1 MRKKHWSIL
10 GLALGVLVLGVL
22 VGLMTVNTVAADP
35 TPGIKI
41 QIPRIDVGDVFGTG
55 DWETWIQVQNVGA
68 VDTGAIF
75 LGWGDYSGMCPTN
88 DPGVIAH
95 YCQLIRENA
104 LWTLKGQIDE
114 SVKSGIIYT
123 VRADLYT
130 AACSAAEETEHDTDA
145 WRCWK
150 EEWEYGTCEGKG
162 GGWADPPGGQGEEVA
177 VTVTRYGPN
186 DYGTFVSSTYTGIS
200 EEMEGED
207 PPYNY
212 YAPYIMKT
220 YLNQLDTEM
229 TIQNSGQDCTSVW
242 IDYMEQGSCYTV
254 YKEHIV
260 QLAPG
265 EAVRVKVPTVPP
277 DLVCDWPGWL
287 GSAHISAEQP
297 LGIIVDQT
305 SFEDTCVSQ
314 DRGTLL
320 TYRARPKVEVRDS
333 QVITDTFVYADLIF
347 REWSGWESSIQVQNL
362 SVTSQR
368 TWVTV
373 DFMDNSGD
381 EILFLGDWVCPTGST
396 TFFLPAIQDLGFK
409 FPFGYVGAAEIES
422 HDQVAFPGGKTPAQP
437 IFAVVDL
444 KRADD
449 PDTPW
454 LDAQGGSYN
463 AHPYSQKKW
472 VSEIALPFMAKDT
485 YDLGTSWT
493 SMIAIRNNS
502 NCNKIKPKIWFKDET
517 GDLLCELQI
526 PWLHPKH
533 VKLID
538 LDDIGCLYP
547 GYVGAAKVI
556 IDPEEVEQLCDVDNN
571 GHVDNEPIMPSVIV
585 VEKNVFSGAHGDITN
600 IYEGIPYAYK
610 EKVCYGDIMGKVHSI
625 DPCEDPGFDAAEPI
639 WLPGQDPQGVTVS
652 RVVLEEAPFSV
663 FGYAYVGEDC
673 GLLTLERLAG
683 AYVELQVKYFDDPN
697 KDGIGVW
704 RWKVKQDTITNGDG
718 YFEFEDTL
726 ELEDGED
733 PAVWEDGD
741 EMAYRLTLS
750 LQTNGTVS
758 YTSGEF
764 DDAGNWAVNFR
775 IETVNGGL
783 DITTGT
789 WCDPLYVAPAVVER
803 TWVAETNSTGDYEAE
818 HVVAGKDLP
827 VEFSM
832 TDFLTY
838 ITSVDLDCGED
849 KVLDA
854 ELLCLGEVGIKVV
867 TSIATDTNA
876 SIIAGAA
883 VEYSKPYGD
892 KAAHY
897 GDYYRT
903 SGTTDNTGVLT
914 LTVPILNAT
923 GTFTV
928 SAPGIAETGVFTWTQ
943 MVNTPT
949 DRTTCANCG
958 DSIFG
963 GDSDVHNS
971 RVLTPTG
978 NMPDDLVNA
987 YMWYGFEDGSCANV
1001 GSASRVLNNQD
1012 VELVLCGFGTVPGR
1026 VTVGGNPAA
1035 GRLVEVIMNGVV
1047 VGTDTTDASGNYI
1060 VEDIPTGCFSTDCTA
1075 VPNPFSVRVMG
1086 STKNGDWEGCGDVE
1100 RVDFPF

>member
-22 VGLMTVNTVAADP
+22 VGLITVNTVSADP

-41 QIPRIDVGDVFGTG
+41 QIPRIDVGDVLGTG
-55 DWETWIQVQNVGA
+55 DWETWIQVQNVGT

-75 LGWGDYSGMCPTN
+75 LGWGEYSGVCPTN

-130 AACSAAEETEHDTDA
+130 AACSAAEKTERDTDA

-150 EEWEYGTCEGKG
+150 EEWEYGTCESKG

-200 EEMEGED
+200 REMEGKD

-212 YAPYIMKT
+212 YAPYIMKS

-277 DLVCDWPGWL
+277 DLVCDWLGWL

-297 LGIIVDQT
+297 LGIIVDQS

-373 DFMDNSGD
+373 DFMDNSGG

-396 TFFLPAIQDLGFK
+396 TFYLPAIQDLGFK

-422 HDQVAFPGGKTPAQP
+422 HDQVSFPGGVTPAQP

-463 AHPYSQKKW
+463 AHPYSQKEW
-472 VSEIALPFMAKDT
+472 VDEIALPFMAKDT

-502 NCNKIKPKIWFKDET
+502 NCNKIKPKVWFKDET
-517 GDLLCELQI
+517 GDILCELQI

-538 LDDIGCLYP
+538 LDNVGCLYP

-556 IDPEEVEQLCDVDNN
+556 IEPEEVEQLCDKNNN
-571 GHVDNEPIMPSVIV
+571 GHADNEPIMPSVIV

-600 IYEGIPYAYK
+600 IYEGIPYST
-610 EKVCYGDIMGKVHSI
+610 GDKL
-625 DPCEDPGFDAAEPI
+625 CDADLLGTVRDAN
-639 WLPGQDPQGVTVS
+639 LMTLLNGVTVTVPNGKAEY
-652 RVVLEEAPFSV
+652 RYDPVTMRWGYTYMDATGTTGPGGMYEIEDIVT
-663 FGYAYVGEDC
+663 FG
-673 GLLTLERLAG
+673 TLEPGGTPYTVTASLDGFLCSIA
-683 AYVELQVKYFDDPN
+683 PN
-697 KDGIGVW
+697 VYL
-704 RWKVKQDTITNGDG
+704 N
-718 YFEFEDTL
+718 
-726 ELEDGED
+726 
-733 PAVWEDGD
+733 
-741 EMAYRLTLS
+741 
-750 LQTNGTVS
+750 
-758 YTSGEF
+758 
-764 DDAGNWAVNFR
+764 
-775 IETVNGGL
+775 
-783 DITTGT
+783 
-789 WCDPLYVAPAVVER
+789 
-803 TWVAETNSTGDYEAE
+803 
-818 HVVAGKDLP
+818 
-827 VEFSM
+827 
-832 TDFLTY
+832 
-838 ITSVDLDCGED
+838 CGED
-849 KVLDA
+849 KVLDFGLICDTNTITGTVKQYVSPEDGAPPIKDATVTASWTAYPNTCDDGEEVEITLADGTFEFDSELPKEVPITLTISKPGYDVVTTTHKFEELDCDETWFTTTNTLDWIVLNCYA
-854 ELLCLGEVGIKVV
+854 EVSGFAWNDDGDGVRELGE
-867 TSIATDTNA
+867 
-876 SIIAGAA
+876 
-883 VEYSKPYGD
+883 PPLP
-892 KAAHY
+892 
-897 GDYYRT
+897 
-903 SGTTDNTGVLT
+903 GTTCILYTDGMAKILDTALT
-914 LTVPILNAT
+914 
-923 GTFTV
+923 
-928 SAPGIAETGVFTWTQ
+928 
-943 MVNTPT
+943 
-949 DRTTCANCG
+949 D
-958 DSIFG
+958 
-963 GDSDVHNS
+963 
-971 RVLTPTG
+971 
-978 NMPDDLVNA
+978 
-987 YMWYGFEDGSCANV
+987 EDGICRFDV
-1001 GSASRVLNNQD
+1001 GHDKYPDFDFTTNNDLEIGVGAMIKD
-1012 VELVLCGFGTVPGR
+1012 VDDI
-1026 VTVGGNPAA
+1026 NP
-1035 GRLVEVIMNGVV
+1035 
-1047 VGTDTTDASGNYI
+1047 
-1060 VEDIPTGCFSTDCTA
+1060 C
-1075 VPNPFSVRVMG
+1075 SVRIV
-1086 STKNGDWEGCGDVE
+1086 N
-1100 RVDFPF
+1100 FPL